1 MQMRGRGRQLSGWML
16 CAAMSLTAC
25 DRVAP
30 YDGTIWDNPLPNSA
44 YPGPVPIH
52 GTYYSSAMNVN
63 VGYNVVLPPE
73 YDSHPDA
80 RFPVVYVLH
89 GAGVDEN
96 GFLLAIGLN
105 PPAIGYINF
114 NQSGIIVV
122 YPNGGRQSKYYDAV
136 PGSPMYGHEMVETTI
151 LYELIP
157 HIDGTFRTIPTREG
171 RAIMGGSMGGLGA
184 LRLAFKRP
192 DMFSSVRSWSA
203 AIFPTADRAFNVI
216 PGVDVGRYMFNN
228 DASLYEKG
236 NPYNLAKQNADW
248 IKSVGLGIHMD
259 IGRDDSLLPNNRA
272 LTDVLD
278 SVGIP
283 HDALQIFPGLG
294 HKWRVVSLDSL
305 QWAKQYFSYIPIN

>member
-1 MQMRGRGRQLSGWML
+1 
-16 CAAMSLTAC
+16 MSPTAC

-96 GFLLAIGLN
+96 SFLVAIGLN

-122 YPNGGRQSKYYDAV
+122 YPNGGDKVNTMMRCQEVPCMGMKWLKRQFFMS
-136 PGSPMYGHEMVETTI
+136 
-151 LYELIP
+151 
-157 HIDGTFRTIPTREG
+157 
-171 RAIMGGSMGGLGA
+171 
-184 LRLAFKRP
+184 
-192 DMFSSVRSWSA
+192 
-203 AIFPTADRAFNVI
+203 
-216 PGVDVGRYMFNN
+216 
-228 DASLYEKG
+228 
-236 NPYNLAKQNADW
+236 
-248 IKSVGLGIHMD
+248 
-259 IGRDDSLLPNNRA
+259 
-272 LTDVLD
+272 
-278 SVGIP
+278 
-283 HDALQIFPGLG
+283 
-294 HKWRVVSLDSL
+294 
-305 QWAKQYFSYIPIN
+305 